1 MIPDREIAMLRAERD
16 VPKAQWHTFLAEIN
30 RRYAGCLANLEVRR
44 PDGTP
49 FAEAFGLPLDLTVG
63 DERVTLGVGRP
74 PAAVFRHEIDRPS
87 RVLLEKAPGER
98 VRFRIQAADGSVAI
112 VEIRPEPGYPHP
124 VVRRFRRARSRFRAD
139 DLVPVSTAT
148 RLVGGLLVAGA
159 LAVSAYV
166 LAGYRSAGPARRPTP
181 PE

>member
-1 MIPDREIAMLRAERD
+1 MLRAARD

-63 DERVTLGVGRP
+63 DERVALVVGRP

-98 VRFRIQAADGSVAI
+98 VRFRIRAADGSVAI
-112 VEIRPEPGYPHP
+112 VELRPEPGYPRP
-124 VVRRFRRARSRFRAD
+124 VVRHFRRARSRFRAD
-139 DLVPVSTAT
+139 DLVPGSATT
-148 RLVGGLLVAGA
+148 RLVGGLMVAGA
-159 LAVSAYV
+159 LAVSAWV
-166 LAGYRSAGPARRPTP
+166 LAGYAGASGRRR
-181 PE
+181 